1 MKRIGLL
8 SLAVIFLVFFSACNS
23 KNKKSNSDQS
33 MLFTSGGRT
42 SEVLVVMADQNW
54 KMSPGDTIRATI
66 GVVPDWTAQPEPEY
80 RISHINKAQYGS
92 MYLKFRNILVVK
104 FDKSIKK
111 AKVKVKHNVWAK
123 PQTIVTIT
131 SPGIKSFLKVYSE
144 TYEQIKEYFH
154 QNELRRI
161 ADVYIR
167 SQERTV
173 TKKLVEKYSF
183 KMAFPKGFYIATD
196 KADFMWLRRPTSEI
210 EEGVLIYTYPYT
222 DTSMF
227 NYHNIIHLRDSLTR
241 LYIPGPVD
249 SSYMKVSSFFPPYHR
264 TTFFK
269 GNYATEL
276 RSLWDVKGY
285 AMGGPFMSYT
295 FVDTIANRMILLDG
309 YIKAPRKAKRDLMLH
324 IEGIFS
330 TFEFVNSAEEK
341 AIEKNEE

>member
-1 MKRIGLL
+1 MRKIGLL
-8 SLAVIFLVFFSACNS
+8 GLAVVFMVFFSACDS
-23 KNKKSNSDQS
+23 KNKKNKSDQS

-54 KMSPGDTIRATI
+54 KMTPGDTIRATI
-66 GVVPDWTAQPEPEY
+66 GVVPDWTAQAEPEY
-80 RISHINKAQYGS
+80 RISHINKAQYGN

-104 FDKSIKK
+104 FDKSIHKSS
-111 AKVKVKHNVWAK
+111 VKVKHNVWAK

-131 SPGIKSFLKVYSE
+131 SPNIKSFLKAYSE

-154 QNELRRI
+154 QNELHRI
-161 ADVYIR
+161 ADVYKR
-167 SQERTV
+167 SQERTIS
-173 TKKLVEKYSF
+173 KRLIEKYSF
-183 KMAFPKGFYIATD
+183 KMALPKGFYIALD
-196 KADFMWLRRPTSEI
+196 KADFMWLRRPTTEI
-210 EEGVLIYTYPYT
+210 EEGVLIYSYPYT
-222 DTSMF
+222 DTSLF
-227 NYHNIIHLRDSLTR
+227 NYQHIINLRDSLTK

-249 SSYMKVSSFFPPYHR
+249 SSYMKVSTFFPPYHR

-295 FVDTIANRMILLDG
+295 FVDTIANRMIMLDG

-324 IEGIFS
+324 IEAIFD
-330 TFEFVNSAEEK
+330 TFEFVNSPTKEVAERK
-341 AIEKNEE
+341 